1 MGYQIGDRK
10 LPLDVAWTDADG
22 IQRPAN
28 WLRLSTER
36 DRELLGITW
45 VAETNQV
52 WDQKFYKGYDDDG
65 NLIPKRLEDENAVGE
80 DGEAVLDADGNQVV
94 DTGLKTLWK
103 AKQNEIAATLLA
115 PSDWRVVK
123 ELEVN
128 SSFANARTAYPSA
141 WMTYRAAVRTACNT
155 RQTEIDN
162 CSDVAAL
169 KELLFGSATIEQQ
182 KTDADGN
189 GVTETVTFQRQQV
202 DSEGLGVVDENG
214 KAVMEDVT
222 EERSVMETVANPNI
236 ATAWPDLVE

>member
-45 VAETNQV
+45 VADTSNNYDQRFYWSPTN
-52 WDQKFYKGYDDDG
+52 
-65 NLIPKRLEDENAVGE
+65 PKQLNDEAILDE
-80 DGEAVLDADGNQVV
+80 DGKDTGEVQ
-94 DTGLKTLWK
+94 TGLKTLWK
-103 AKQNEIAATLLA
+103 AKQDEIAASLLA

-128 SSFANARTAYPSA
+128 SSFANARTAYPSK

-155 RQTEIDN
+155 RQTEIDA

-169 KELLFGSATIEQQ
+169 KELLYGSAQIQQ
-182 KTDADGN
+182 TDDDGN
-189 GVTETVTFQRQQV
+189 GVV
-202 DSEGLGVVDENG
+202 DDDGNP
-214 KAVMEDVT
+214 VMID
-222 EERSVMETVANPNI
+222 NPDI
-236 ATAWPDLVE
+236 ATAWPDPVE

>member
-45 VAETNQV
+45 VADVSGNY
-52 WDQKFYKGYDDDG
+52 DQRFYWGVDNPKQLNDEAILDEDG
-65 NLIPKRLEDENAVGE
+65 NDTGE
-80 DGEAVLDADGNQVV
+80 VQ
-94 DTGLKTLWK
+94 TGLKTLWK
-103 AKQNEIAATLLA
+103 AKQNEIAASLLA

-123 ELEVN
+123 ELEIN

-155 RQTEIDN
+155 RQSEIDN

-169 KELLFGSATIEQQ
+169 KELMTGSARIQQ
-182 KTDADGN
+182 TDDDGN
-189 GVTETVTFQRQQV
+189 GVV
-202 DSEGLGVVDENG
+202 DDDGNP
-214 KAVMEDVT
+214 VMI
-222 EERSVMETVANPNI
+222 ANPNI
-236 ATAWPDLVE
+236 ATAWPDPIA

>member
-1 MGYQIGDRK
+1 MGYQLSDGTALK
-10 LPLDVAWTDADG
+10 LDLPWTNPATG
-22 IQRPAN
+22 VQHPAN

-45 VAETNQV
+45 VADTSNSY
-52 WDQKFYKGYDDDG
+52 DQRFYWNSSTPKQLNDEPAVDDDG
-65 NLIPKRLEDENAVGE
+65 NELGYI
-80 DGEAVLDADGNQVV
+80 Q
-94 DTGLKTLWK
+94 TGLKTLWK
-103 AKQNEIAATLLA
+103 AKQNDIAASLLA

-169 KELLFGSATIEQQ
+169 KELLFGSAQIQQ
-182 KTDADGN
+182 TDDNGPVFDADDN
-189 GVTETVTFQRQQV
+189 
-202 DSEGLGVVDENG
+202 
-214 KAVMEDVT
+214 AVMID
-222 EERSVMETVANPNI
+222 NPNI
-236 ATAWPDLVE
+236 ATAWPDPVE

>member
-36 DRELLGITW
+36 DRELLGIKW
-45 VAETNQV
+45 VADVSGNY
-52 WDQKFYKGYDDDG
+52 DQRFYWGVDNPKQLNDEAILDEDG
-65 NLIPKRLEDENAVGE
+65 NDTGE
-80 DGEAVLDADGNQVV
+80 VQA
-94 DTGLKTLWK
+94 GLKTLWK
-103 AKQNEIAATLLA
+103 AKQNEIAASLLA

-155 RQTEIDN
+155 RQAEIDA

-182 KTDADGN
+182 QTDADGN
-189 GVTETVTFQRQQV
+189 GVTQTVTVQRQQV
-202 DSEGLGVVDENG
+202 DSEGQGVVDENG
-214 KAVMEDVT
+214 QAVLEDQT
-222 EERSVMETVANPNI
+222 EEQPVMETVANPNL
-236 ATAWPDLVE
+236 ATAWPDPVE

>member
-52 WDQKFYKGYDDDG
+52 WDQKFYWGYDSDN
-65 NLIPKRLEDENAVGE
+65 NLIPKQLNDQPEV
-80 DGEAVLDADGNQVV
+80 DADGNETGRTQ
-94 DTGLKTLWK
+94 TGLKTYWK
-103 AKQNEIAATLLA
+103 EQQGETAASLLA

-123 ELEVN
+123 VLEVN
-128 SSFANARTAYPSA
+128 TSFSAAKTALPTK
-141 WMTYRAAVRTACNT
+141 WQTYRAAVRTACNT
-155 RQTEIDN
+155 RQAEIDA

-169 KELLFGSATIEQQ
+169 KELLFGSATIERQQ
-182 KTDADGN
+182 TDGDGN
-189 GVTETVTFQRQQV
+189 GVV
-202 DSEGLGVVDENG
+202 DDDGNQ
-214 KAVMEDVT
+214 
-222 EERSVMETVANPNI
+222 VMETVANPNI
-236 ATAWPDLVE
+236 ATAWPDPVE

>member
-45 VAETNQV
+45 VADTSSSY
-52 WDQKFYKGYDDDG
+52 DQRFYW
-65 NLIPKRLEDENAVGE
+65 NSSTPKQLNDEPEVDENGDE
-80 DGEAVLDADGNQVV
+80 TGRTQ
-94 DTGLKTLWK
+94 TGLKTLWK
-103 AKQNEIAATLLA
+103 SKQNEIAASLLA

-169 KELLFGSATIEQQ
+169 KELLFGSTTIEQ
-182 KTDADGN
+182 TDDDGN
-189 GVTETVTFQRQQV
+189 VVTESVTLQRQQT
-202 DSEGLGVVDENG
+202 DDDGLGVTDDDGNP
-214 KAVMEDVT
+214 VMEDYT
-222 EERSVMETVANPNI
+222 QEQPVMIANPKL
-236 ATAWPDLVE
+236 ATAWPDSVK

>member
-10 LPLDVAWTDADG
+10 LPVNASWTDSDG

-28 WLRLSTER
+28 WLRFSTEQ

-45 VAETNQV
+45 VDETNQQ
-52 WDQKFYKGYDDDG
+52 WDERFYWGYDSDN
-65 NLIPKRLEDENAVGE
+65 NLIPKRFNDEAI
-80 DGEAVLDADGNQVV
+80 LDQDGNDTGEVQ
-94 DTGLKTLWK
+94 TGLKTLWK
-103 AKQNEIAATLLA
+103 ATQNDIAASLLA

-169 KELLFGSATIEQQ
+169 KELLFGSAQIEQ
-182 KTDADGN
+182 DG
-189 GVTETVTFQRQQV
+189 E
-202 DSEGLGVVDENG
+202 
-214 KAVMEDVT
+214 M
-222 EERSVMETVANPNI
+222 VANPNL
-236 ATAWPDLVE
+236 ATSWPDPVE

>member
-52 WDQKFYKGYDDDG
+52 WDQKFYWGYDSDN
-65 NLIPKRLEDENAVGE
+65 NLIPKQLNDEAILDE
-80 DGEAVLDADGNQVV
+80 DGNDTGEVQ
-94 DTGLKTLWK
+94 TGLKTLWK
-103 AKQNEIAATLLA
+103 AKQNEIAASLLA

-128 SSFANARTAYPSA
+128 SSFSAAKTAYPTE
-141 WMTYRAAVRTACNT
+141 WQTYRAAVRTACNT

-169 KELLFGSATIEQQ
+169 KELLFGDAQIEQ
-182 KTDADGN
+182 DG
-189 GVTETVTFQRQQV
+189 E
-202 DSEGLGVVDENG
+202 
-214 KAVMEDVT
+214 M
-222 EERSVMETVANPNI
+222 VANPNL
-236 ATAWPDLVE
+236 ATPWPDPVE

>member
-52 WDQKFYKGYDDDG
+52 WDQRFYWGYDSDN
-65 NLIPKRLEDENAVGE
+65 NLIPKQ
-80 DGEAVLDADGNQVV
+80 LDDVTDDNGNTT
-94 DTGLKTLWK
+94 TGLKTLWK
-103 AKQNEIAATLLA
+103 AKQNEIAASLLA

-123 ELEVN
+123 ELEIN

-155 RQTEIDN
+155 RQAEIDA

-169 KELLFGSATIEQQ
+169 KELMTGDSQIQQ
-182 KTDADGN
+182 TDDDGN
-189 GVTETVTFQRQQV
+189 GVVG
-202 DSEGLGVVDENG
+202 DDGNP
-214 KAVMEDVT
+214 VMI
-222 EERSVMETVANPNI
+222 ANPNI
-236 ATAWPDLVE
+236 ATAWPDPVE

>member
-45 VAETNQV
+45 VADTSNSY
-52 WDQKFYKGYDDDG
+52 DQRFYWGVDNPKQLNDEAILDEDG
-65 NLIPKRLEDENAVGE
+65 NDTGE
-80 DGEAVLDADGNQVV
+80 VQ
-94 DTGLKTLWK
+94 TGLKTLWK
-103 AKQNEIAATLLA
+103 AKQNEIAASLLA

-155 RQTEIDN
+155 RQSEIDA

-169 KELLFGSATIEQQ
+169 KELLFGSATITRQQ
-182 KTDADGN
+182 TDADGN
-189 GVTETVTFQRQQV
+189 GVTETVTLQRQQT
-202 DSEGLGVVDENG
+202 DADGNGVVDENG
-214 KAVMEDVT
+214 EAVMEDYT
-222 EERSVMETVANPNI
+222 EEQPVMETVANPNI
-236 ATAWPDLVE
+236 ATAWPDPVE

>member
-1 MGYQIGDRK
+1 MGYQIGDSK

-22 IQRPAN
+22 IARPAN
-28 WLRLSTER
+28 WLRLSSER

-52 WDQKFYKGYDDDG
+52 WDQRFYWGYDSDN
-65 NLIPKRLEDENAVGE
+65 NLIPKQ
-80 DGEAVLDADGNQVV
+80 LDDVTDDNGNVT
-94 DTGLKTLWK
+94 TGLKTLWK
-103 AKQNEIAATLLA
+103 AKQNEIAASLLA

-155 RQTEIDN
+155 RQAEIDG

-169 KELLFGSATIEQQ
+169 KELMTGDLQIQQ
-182 KTDADGN
+182 TDDNGLVFDADGN
-189 GVTETVTFQRQQV
+189 
-202 DSEGLGVVDENG
+202 
-214 KAVMEDVT
+214 AVMI
-222 EERSVMETVANPNI
+222 ANPNI
-236 ATAWPDLVE
+236 ATAWPDPVE